1 MSTVLS
7 LHLVMRAELPVGA
20 FIAAGLVLVP
30 LPWHWRARNVAM
42 LSTIVWLFVANIIYA
57 IDAIIW
63 AGNVE
68 DSVPVWCDITTKLQ
82 IGTNMALPACCLC
95 ICIHLERIASVRQVS
110 TSHSDKMR
118 RMIFDAMICWM
129 IPIVYMALHYVVQ
142 GHRFDIVEDFGCR
155 PTVYVSIPAIFLIWV
170 PPITA
175 ALATFG
181 FAAVAV
187 RHFFRRRL
195 MFAKHLQNSNSGLTT
210 SRYFRLMSMAVV
222 QMFWSLLITSFNMW
236 FSCQN
241 GLRPWISWDNVH
253 MGFSQ
258 IAYFPTVFIP
268 SSTLTWTY
276 ILWWAL
282 PASAVVFFAFF
293 SFGHDAM
300 NEYRECFS
308 WVRRTIFSRISGG
321 QSGGS
326 KDLSLARVRT
336 GCHSPATSRKFPM
349 RFLCNRPS
357 SMGSSEK
364 ESTVYGWD
372 SVEKDSMALSSDYPI
387 LYTNSIHSSA
397 PPPSSRLSSPGERDV
412 DQHAFV

>member
-1 MSTVLS
+1 
-7 LHLVMRAELPVGA
+7 MRAELPVGA

-326 KDLSLARVRT
+326 KDLSLARYGVV
-336 GCHSPATSRKFPM
+336 
-349 RFLCNRPS
+349 S
-357 SMGSSEK
+357 S
-364 ESTVYGWD
+364 
-372 SVEKDSMALSSDYPI
+372 LI
-387 LYTNSIHSSA
+387 LLLT
-397 PPPSSRLSSPGERDV
+397 
-412 DQHAFV
+412 

>member
-1 MSTVLS
+1 MSTIYS
-7 LHLVMRAELPVGA
+7 LHSVMRAELSVGA

-42 LSTIVWLFVANIIYA
+42 LSTIVWLLVSNIIYA
-57 IDAIIW
+57 VDAIIW
-63 AGNVE
+63 AGNVA
-68 DSVPVWCDITTKLQ
+68 DSAPVWCDITTKLQ
-82 IGTNMALPACCLC
+82 VGTNMALPACCLC
-95 ICIHLERIASVRQVS
+95 ICIHLERIASVRQVR
-110 TSHSDKMR
+110 TSHSDRIR
-118 RMIFDAMICWM
+118 RKIFDATLCWM

-142 GHRFDIVEDFGCR
+142 GHRFDIIEDFGCR
-155 PTVYVSIPAIFLIWV
+155 PTVYVSVPAIFLIWV

-181 FAAVAV
+181 FSAVAV

-222 QMFWSLLITSFNMW
+222 QMFWSLLIMSFNVW

-253 MGFSQ
+253 TGFSQ
-258 IAYFPTVFIP
+258 IAYFPTVLIP
-268 SSTLTWTY
+268 SSTLIWTY

-282 PASAVVFFAFF
+282 PASSVIFFVFF

-308 WVRRTIFSRISGG
+308 WVRRAVFSRIPEE
-321 QSGGS
+321 QL
-326 KDLSLARVRT
+326 KNLSLPRGGHGCQSLATPQKLRMQFQCNRRTFT
-336 GCHSPATSRKFPM
+336 GC
-349 RFLCNRPS
+349 
-357 SMGSSEK
+357 SEK
-364 ESTVYGWD
+364 ESTAYDRD
-372 SVEKDSMALSSDYPI
+372 SVGKDTVELSPDSPTDG
-387 LYTNSIHSSA
+387 IHFST
-397 PPPSSRLSSPGERDV
+397 PPLSFHLSSPGKHDH
-412 DQHAFV
+412 DQLAFA